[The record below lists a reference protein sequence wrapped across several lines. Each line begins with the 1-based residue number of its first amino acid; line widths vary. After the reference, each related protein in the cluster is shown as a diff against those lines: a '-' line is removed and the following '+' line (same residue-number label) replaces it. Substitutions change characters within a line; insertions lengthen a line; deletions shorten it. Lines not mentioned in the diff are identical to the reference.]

1 MDNKFPDKSYI
12 EKIAEILM
20 QEGDIETAKALK
32 NQIDLQQSREMTEE
46 EADLYE
52 LNKSNVRKAI
62 GYGDYERAV
71 EFQSVALGL
80 VQRAFGAEHMETLK
94 NMCELGK
101 CHFRNGAYKNAQDI
115 YYRSLRISSIRFGVL
130 HPFSNRIKKNIRK
143 CTDAIRRSD
152 GLSNLEKYINSV
164 FCMNAPSA
172 PLEHIVRIER
182 LESLG
187 EKLVG
192 RGQLGRAI
200 NIFKELI
207 SLTLETDQPDDEKA
221 IQNISKYAGFLAA
234 YGDLGEA
241 EKTFKI
247 VVQVRNRQN
256 QIGKKNNELKS
267 AIGDWAKCLS
277 LMGRTQS
284 ARETQVLAEKIVN
297 S

>member
-1 MDNKFPDKSYI
+1 MENIFPGKSYI
-12 EKIAEILM
+12 ERIAEILM

-32 NQIDLQQSREMTEE
+32 NQIKMHQSREMTEE
-46 EADLYE
+46 ETTLYE
-52 LNKSNVRKAI
+52 LNKSNARKAI

-80 VQRAFGAEHMETLK
+80 AQRAFGAEHMETLK

-115 YYRSLRISSIRFGVL
+115 YYRSLRISSTRFGVL

-192 RGQLGRAI
+192 RGQLERAI

-207 SLTLETDQPDDEKA
+207 SLALETDQPDDEKA

-241 EKTFKI
+241 EKTFKS

-256 QIGKKNNELKS
+256 QMGKKNNELKS

-277 LMGRTQS
+277 RMGCSQS
-284 ARETQVLAEKIVN
+284 ARETQVLAEKIAN